1 MKSAIYQNMSMSK
14 IKKNKYI
21 KAILSFWGDNNLP
34 NLNFGDYND
43 ESEKNDNRFN
53 DDIFK

>member
-43 ESEKNDNRFN
+43 EIEKNDNRFN

>member
-1 MKSAIYQNMSMSK
+1 MSMSK

-21 KAILSFWGDNNLP
+21 KVILSFWGDNNLP

>member
-21 KAILSFWGDNNLP
+21 KVILSFWGDNNLP

>member
-14 IKKNKYI
+14 IKTNKYI
-21 KAILSFWGDNNLP
+21 KTILSFWGDNNLP

-43 ESEKNDNRFN
+43 ESEKNENRFN